1 MRRPTRTNAGPSA
14 FRRHFVAVTGES
26 KTECIRRSL
35 EERKARLS
43 FQIAEQDHSA
53 RLLRLLESEIW
64 PAVPEEQRGRR
75 LSRAEEER
83 ILGFGPDGA

>member
-1 MRRPTRTNAGPSA
+1 MALNIKNGQVERLLDEI
-14 FRRHFVAVTGES
+14 VAVTGES

-43 FQIAEQDHSA
+43 FQLVDHDRSG

-64 PAVPEEQRGRR
+64 PIVPPEERGRR
-75 LSRAEEER
+75 LSREEEDS
-83 ILGFGPDGA
+83 ILGFGGDGV